1 MLLPWQ
7 QRRELCATADG
18 AGEKCRGEGGDE
30 GGDGEVWE
38 RCGVGRGHGRVT
50 MPVCRTEGPE
60 GGGLRGGRGVLR
72 AGSDFLRVLRAG
84 SEFFLSSSS
93 GERDG
98 FPMLS
103 LRRAPVTIISLAPLG
118 VPDLILQPLL
128 CTHASTANAPTPPDP
143 QTSWGGPDFRESFS
157 EICGM
162 VAKARKSKKVA
173 VGSRQ
178 FCTAFPSRG
187 VSLLHR
193 PPMAL
198 ANRPD
203 LLVARACDAVFVL
216 CLIRVDARRSV
227 V

>member
-1 MLLPWQ
+1 MCTCKHCLVPSPSEEKSVRCASSKKHVSTLGTLRPRSLLPPRCGGRTDAVQASSRPADRGLKLQPMHEVAACVRRRRVGGGGQHARERDWQPRAFSDDSSAMCCLLPWQ

-72 AGSDFLRVLRAG
+72 AGSGFLRVLRAG

-93 GERDG
+93 GERNG

-103 LRRAPVTIISLAPLG
+103 L
-118 VPDLILQPLL
+118 
-128 CTHASTANAPTPPDP
+128 
-143 QTSWGGPDFRESFS
+143 
-157 EICGM
+157 
-162 VAKARKSKKVA
+162 
-173 VGSRQ
+173 
-178 FCTAFPSRG
+178 
-187 VSLLHR
+187 
-193 PPMAL
+193 
-198 ANRPD
+198 
-203 LLVARACDAVFVL
+203 
-216 CLIRVDARRSV
+216 
-227 V
+227 